1 MKGRGEGRLGQDPLR
16 SMERRGRGEARHS
29 PDQPLGGA
37 VHAAPRGC
45 PQQNHFL
52 LPPCLCLRTGNAG
65 MKESL
70 RNSAGSKLVAAEGR
84 GQGQWRGTAHGY
96 RVSFWGAGNVL
107 DLEVVVAQH

>member
-1 MKGRGEGRLGQDPLR
+1 MKRDIPQTSHWVVLSTQ
-16 SMERRGRGEARHS
+16 RRVVA
-29 PDQPLGGA
+29 L
-37 VHAAPRGC
+37 
-45 PQQNHFL
+45 QQNHFL